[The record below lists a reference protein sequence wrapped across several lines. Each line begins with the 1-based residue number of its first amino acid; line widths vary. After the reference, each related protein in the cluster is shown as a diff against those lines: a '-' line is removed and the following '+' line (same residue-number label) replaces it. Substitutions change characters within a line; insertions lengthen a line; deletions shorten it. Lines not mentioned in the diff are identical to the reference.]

1 MKKLVLLISFIVGFV
16 LTGLSQDDYN
26 VMIGENLN
34 LKVLGEIIMTS
45 SNPQQIEE
53 RLNRNDGVNNLDLD
67 GNGIIDYLKVI
78 EYDYDNDRVYSVRA
92 VLENS
97 EPEVAQVRINT
108 INQFMIINGNQ
119 LYYGDNNYYRMDFA
133 VENFLLWSYL
143 IAPPVYYVSPYH
155 YGYYGY
161 GYRPSYRPVPYHVYY
176 NRPNVSSYRMT
187 PRIYYNHPP
196 RPNEPPR
203 HFQSAPPSHFPP
215 QHYNQPIH
223 NQPQHFN
230 QPPQH
235 NQPQRSSP
243 PQHNQPQRSSP
254 PSNNMHHK

>member
-1 MKKLVLLISFIVGFV
+1 MKKLVLLISFIFV
-16 LTGLSQDDYN
+16 FILTGFSQDDYN

-34 LKVLGEIIMTS
+34 LKVLGEIVMTS

-67 GNGIIDYLKVI
+67 GNGIIDYLRVV
-78 EYDYDNDRVYSVRA
+78 EYDYDNDRIYSVRA

-108 INQFMIINGNQ
+108 LNQFITINGNQ

-155 YGYYGY
+155 YGYWGY
-161 GYRPSYRPVPYHVYY
+161 GYRPNYRPVPYHVYY

-187 PRIYYNHPP
+187 PRVYYTHP
-196 RPNEPPR
+196 NGAPR
-203 HFQSAPPSHFPP
+203 HFDAVPHRNFP
-215 QHYNQPIH
+215 
-223 NQPQHFN
+223 PQHFN
-230 QPPQH
+230 QPQRNQPTHYNQPPAQH
-235 NQPQRSSP
+235 SQPQRSV
-243 PQHNQPQRSSP
+243 PQQH
-254 PSNNMHHK
+254 PSNNNMRHK